1 LEVSSES
8 VAIRNLVE
16 VVKASICEV
25 QGAEEPRG
33 GELVVASAE
42 LNLHVMM
49 DTTVGGK
56 VDVRVPV
63 IGAHLRIGGRR
74 VRHRMHTVRV
84 QLVPEH
90 HGRTRHDH
98 GAGDLELVMALS
110 AIRDLMEPGGEGGHA
125 WSVAGGT
132 VDVSFG
138 VTEEG
143 SISVG
148 LNSDRSDEHV
158 HSLQLE
164 LQPAGDPGVG

>member
-1 LEVSSES
+1 VEVSSES

-16 VVKASICEV
+16 VIKASICEV
-25 QGAEEPRG
+25 QGAEEPRH
-33 GELVVASAE
+33 GELVVSAAE

-56 VDVRVPV
+56 VEVRVPV
-63 IGAHLRIGGRR
+63 IGARLRIGGRR
-74 VRHRMHTVRV
+74 IRHRMHTVHV
-84 QLVPEH
+84 MLVPEH
-90 HGRTRHDH
+90 YGRARHDH
-98 GAGDLELVMALS
+98 GPGDDELVSALH
-110 AIRDLMEPGGEGGHA
+110 AVKDLMDPTSAGGHS

-132 VDVSFG
+132 VQVSFA

-148 LNSDRSDEHV
+148 LNSDHSDEHV

-164 LQPAGDPGVG
+164 LQPAP

>member
-1 LEVSSES
+1 VEVSSES

-16 VVKASICEV
+16 VIKSSICEA
-25 QGAEEPRG
+25 QGAEEPRP
-33 GELVVASAE
+33 GELVVSSAE
-42 LNLHVMM
+42 LNLQVMM

-74 VRHRMHTVRV
+74 IRHRMHTVHV
-84 QLVPEH
+84 VMVPEH
-90 HGRTRHDH
+90 YGRAQHDH
-98 GAGDLELVMALS
+98 GPGDQELVSALH
-110 AIRDLMEPGGEGGHA
+110 AIKDLMEPGSPGGHS
-125 WSVAGGT
+125 WSVATST
-132 VDVSFG
+132 VQVSFA

-164 LQPAGDPGVG
+164 LQPVA